1 MSAKPAANLPPASR
15 RQVLI
20 LGGLF
25 AVLGVLVLVQVLPMF
40 GSGGAGSGAPSS
52 PPPAAASAPAPA
64 PENAAPAPGGAAGGR
79 RGAANASAKGGPVE
93 EVALAKLQQPWPEPT
108 TSRRNPFTMTAE
120 PPPPPPPGPPPKPVD
135 PVAEQVP
142 TGPPP
147 PPPIPPI
154 TLKFIG
160 TVTGPSNVGKIAAL
174 TDGKF
179 VYKGKEGQVVEGRY
193 RIVKIGEE
201 SIQIEYANGTG
212 RQTIRLSGK

>member
-1 MSAKPAANLPPASR
+1 MSAMSAKSAAPQTPASR
-15 RQVLI
+15 RQVLL
-20 LGGLF
+20 LGGLL
-25 AVLGVLVLVQVLPMF
+25 AVLAVLVLTQVLPML
-40 GSGGAGSGAPSS
+40 GSSAPPSS
-52 PPPAAASAPAPA
+52 PAPNGGAPAT
-64 PENAAPAPGGAAGGR
+64 GAAGAAAR
-79 RGAANASAKGGPVE
+79 RPAGANAKTGPVE

-108 TSRRNPFTMTAE
+108 SSRRNPFTMTAE
-120 PPPPPPPGPPPKPVD
+120 PPPPPPPSAAQQHKPE
-135 PVAEQVP
+135 EQVAAAP
-142 TGPPP
+142 PGPPP

-160 TVTGPSNVGKIAAL
+160 TVTWPSHVGKIAAL

-179 VYKGKEGQVVEGRY
+179 VYRGREGQIVEGRY

>member
-1 MSAKPAANLPPASR
+1 MSAKPAAPTPPASR

-20 LGGLF
+20 LGGLL
-25 AVLGVLVLVQVLPMF
+25 AVLAALVLVQVLPMF
-40 GSGGAGSGAPSS
+40 GSGGVPSS
-52 PPPAAASAPAPA
+52 PPPSAVPTPAA
-64 PENAAPAPGGAAGGR
+64 EGAAPGPAGPAGGR
-79 RGAANASAKGGPVE
+79 RGAQGANGKGGPVE
-93 EVALAKLQQPWPEPT
+93 EVALAKLQQSWPEPT

-120 PPPPPPPGPPPKPVD
+120 PPPPPPPGPPPKPEE
-135 PVAEQVP
+135 PVAQVP